1 MYCND
6 SHKDDLGRVKWVS
19 PVSDFTREFASMEM
33 IFYLYLPYFLKT
45 SLVFLVDSL
54 YLPSL
59 KCGSLALKTKTT
71 ACTHLERGGA
81 PITWERWSWLAA
93 ASDIPRS
100 RNISSPGRSL
110 DRDKNRTSHWTVVV
124 IQIEKYKRRRIEAIS
139 GEQREREIPT
149 HTLRPPR
156 FTLDRKCR

>member
-6 SHKDDLGRVKWVS
+6 SRKDDLGRVKWVS

-33 IFYLYLPYFLKT
+33 IFYLYLPFFLKT
-45 SLVFLVDSL
+45 SLIFLIDSL
-54 YLPSL
+54 YLPPL

-71 ACTHLERGGA
+71 ACTHLERGCA
-81 PITWERWSWLAA
+81 SA

-110 DRDKNRTSHWTVVV
+110 DRDKNRTSDWKVVV
-124 IQIEKYKRRRIEAIS
+124 IQIEKYKRRRMEAIS
-139 GEQREREIPT
+139 GEQGEREIPT